1 MSKKPKQQAASKTLQ
16 RPGAATPS
24 APPRAV
30 SAPPAPRTK
39 SAAASKEGPRGTIVL
54 AFSGGLDTTFLAL
67 WLKEQTGSEIVTVT
81 VDTGGF
87 APGELDDIARRAKA
101 LGVKEHRTVD
111 AKQVVFDRFVSYL
124 IKGNCLRGGTYPVSV
139 GAERTAQAEAAV
151 KVARAI
157 GAGAIAHGS
166 TRAGNDQIRFD
177 VAIRALAPELTIHAP
192 IRELGWSRQQESD
205 WLKERGVTIPAKTV
219 AYSVNE
225 GLFGTTIG
233 GKETHD
239 PWAMPPE
246 AAYTATVSPLA
257 ARDEPEELLIGFERG
272 VPVSLDGKTLGGPA
286 LVAALNARAKPH
298 GVGRGI
304 HLGDT
309 ILGVKGRLAFEAPGP
324 LVLIQAHRDL
334 EKLVQTR
341 WQAFW
346 RETLGSFY
354 GNLMHEGLYYDPV
367 MRDLE
372 AFLDSVNARVTG
384 DVRVRLFKGAVSV
397 VGVRSPHSLM
407 NPAVAVYGE
416 GASAWT
422 GEEAAGFAKIYGMA
436 TSLAMRVADVTAPP
450 AAKPPARKE
459 TRS

>member
-1 MSKKPKQQAASKTLQ
+1 MKQPSSKKPTSEPSSAPAKAARQDAARGPKRALPPAPK
-16 RPGAATPS
+16 PGAASPK
-24 APPRAV
+24 
-30 SAPPAPRTK
+30 PAAKRPV
-39 SAAASKEGPRGTIVL
+39 VL
-54 AFSGGLDTTFLAL
+54 AFSGGLDTTFCVL
-67 WLKEQTGSEIVTVT
+67 WLKEQLGCEIVTVT

-87 APGELDDIARRAKA
+87 RSGELEAIEARARS
-101 LGVKEHRTVD
+101 LGVREHRTVD
-111 AKQVVFDRFVSYL
+111 AKQVVFDRFVAYL

-151 KVARAI
+151 KVAREV
-157 GAGAIAHGS
+157 GASGIAHGS
-166 TRAGNDQIRFD
+166 TKAGNDQIRFD
-177 VAIRALAPELTIHAP
+177 VAIQALAPELAIHAP
-192 IRELGWSRQQESD
+192 IRALGWSRQQESD
-205 WLKERGVTIPAKTV
+205 WLKERGVLVPAKTV

-233 GKETHD
+233 GRETHD

-246 AAYTATVSPLA
+246 AAYTATVAPKD
-257 ARDEPEELLIGFERG
+257 ARDQAEELVLGFERG
-272 VPVSLDGKTLGGPA
+272 VPVSVDGQRLAGPA

-384 DVRVRLFKGAVSV
+384 EVRVRLFKGAVTV
-397 VGVRSPHSLM
+397 VGVRSPFSMM

-416 GASAWT
+416 GASAWS
-422 GEEAAGFAKIYGMA
+422 GEEAAGFARIYGMA
-436 TSLAMRVADVTAPP
+436 TSLAWRAG
-450 AAKPPARKE
+450 AAGASE
-459 TRS
+459 EVGS

>member
-1 MSKKPKQQAASKTLQ
+1 MNAKKTAAKGRASVRAAATRRKQKRAPRPASHPVVVPKPRRPVKPVAVPKPAE
-16 RPGAATPS
+16 PGA
-24 APPRAV
+24 
-30 SAPPAPRTK
+30 K
-39 SAAASKEGPRGTIVL
+39 IVL
-54 AFSGGLDTTFLAL
+54 AFSGGLDTTFCVL
-67 WLKEQTGSEIVTVT
+67 WLREQTGAEIVTVT

-87 APGELDDIARRAKA
+87 RPGELDAIAERAKS
-101 LGVKEHRTVD
+101 LGVKDHRTVD
-111 AKQVVFDRFVSYL
+111 ARGVVFERFVAYL
-124 IKGNCLRGGTYPVSV
+124 IKGNCLRGGGYPVSV

-151 KVARAI
+151 KVARDIGAQAI
-157 GAGAIAHGS
+157 GHGS
-166 TRAGNDQIRFD
+166 TKAGNDQIRFD
-177 VAIRALAPELTIHAP
+177 VAIRALAPELQIHAP
-192 IRELGWSRQQESD
+192 IRALGWSRQQESD
-205 WLKERGVTIPAKTV
+205 WLKERGITVPAKTV

-246 AAYTATVSPLA
+246 AAYTATVAPSA
-257 ARDEPEELLIGFERG
+257 AKDEAEELIVAFEQG
-272 VPVSLDGKTLGGPA
+272 VPVAVDGERMDGPA
-286 LVAALNARAKPH
+286 LVSALNARARPH

-324 LVLIQAHRDL
+324 LILIQAHRDL

-372 AFLDSVNARVTG
+372 AFLDGVNRRVTG
-384 DVRVRLFKGAVSV
+384 DVRVKLFKGAITV
-397 VGVRSPHSLM
+397 VGVRSPFSLM
-407 NPAVAVYGE
+407 NPGVAVYGE

-422 GEEAAGFAKIYGMA
+422 GEEAAGFARIYGMA
-436 TSLAMRVADVTAPP
+436 TSLALRVEETS
-450 AAKPPARKE
+450 KE
-459 TRS
+459 VRS